1 MYGPLKVDRLT
12 VNNTAVGFGYD
23 ARDCGGLSGRRV
35 FRHGVARDR
44 VRCLLRSYCPDYR
57 SVRSPYQHHLRD
69 TVSHPH

>member
-1 MYGPLKVDRLT
+1 MMPVT
-12 VNNTAVGFGYD
+12 VADYLVAVYFG
-23 ARDCGGLSGRRV
+23 
-35 FRHGVARDR
+35 GVARDR